1 MTRAITE
8 EVIMNNSA
16 PLIGAALVVGFIVIV
31 VLCVLADSKSKKK
44 FMNMIQETYKIK
56 DKSGQIIITSNNE
69 IMFSVPSGTLPG
81 YKKFALEDIA
91 YVGFYVNR
99 GQKSFSFLDSNKKAM
114 KGEYLTPSKKPLLQ
128 KGMAAFPMSS
138 GEQDQIFEFVKKY
151 KSDVIKIVNGN
162 VSE

>member
-1 MTRAITE
+1 MARTITE

-16 PLIGAALVVGFIVIV
+16 PIIGAALVVGFIVII

-138 GEQDQIFEFVKKY
+138 GEQDQMFEFVKKY

>member
-1 MTRAITE
+1 MARTITE

-16 PLIGAALVVGFIVIV
+16 PIIGAALVVGFIVII

-128 KGMAAFPMSS
+128 KGMAAFSMSS

>member
-8 EVIMNNSA
+8 EVFMNNSA

-99 GQKSFSFLDSNKKAM
+99 GQKSFSILDSNEKTM
-114 KGEYLTPSKKPLLQ
+114 KGE
-128 KGMAAFPMSS
+128 
-138 GEQDQIFEFVKKY
+138 
-151 KSDVIKIVNGN
+151 
-162 VSE
+162 

>member
-1 MTRAITE
+1 MARTITE

-16 PLIGAALVVGFIVIV
+16 PIIGAALVVGFIVII

-138 GEQDQIFEFVKKY
+138 GEQDQMFEFAKKY

>member
-1 MTRAITE
+1 MASTITE

-16 PLIGAALVVGFIVIV
+16 PLIGAALVVGFIVII

-69 IMFSVPSGTLPG
+69 IMLSVPSGTLPG

-138 GEQDQIFEFVKKY
+138 GEQEQIFEFIKKY
-151 KSDVIKIVNGN
+151 KSDVLKIVNGN